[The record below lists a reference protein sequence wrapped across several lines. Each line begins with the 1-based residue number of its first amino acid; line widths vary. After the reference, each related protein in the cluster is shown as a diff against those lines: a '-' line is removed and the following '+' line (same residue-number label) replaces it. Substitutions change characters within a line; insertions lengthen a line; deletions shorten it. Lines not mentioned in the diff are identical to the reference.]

1 MVQSRV
7 TRSTLDISQE
17 PVPGAWE
24 KNHHFLSG
32 KQDSNEKR
40 LWLVIGITIVMM
52 VAEIGGGLLWGSM
65 ALLADGWHMA
75 SHAGALGISAMAYV
89 VARRNAHNPR
99 FSFGTGKVGDLAAFS
114 SAVALGL
121 VALLI
126 AVESVFR
133 LIEPRPIHFGEAIA
147 VAVIGLVV
155 NLISAWLLHGGH
167 DHHHGHDHGH
177 GHDHH
182 HHDHGHDHGHHHDH
196 AHDHHHDHDH
206 GEHHKDHN
214 MAAAYVHVLADALT
228 SVLAIVALL
237 VGMTVGWTWLDPVI
251 GLLGAFVIG
260 RWALSLMRSTA
271 GILLDM
277 TPDDRLME
285 KARAA
290 LETETDKVTDLHIW
304 RVGPGHLATMAT
316 IVSTDPQPSHV
327 YHDRLRGMG
336 PHSRMLS
343 HVTIEVH
350 SCA

>member
-1 MVQSRV
+1 MSQSRLN
-7 TRSTLDISQE
+7 RALDTSQE
-17 PVPGAWE
+17 PAPGAWE

-32 KQDSNEKR
+32 QQDRNEKR
-40 LWLVIGITIVMM
+40 LWLVIGITVAMM
-52 VAEIGGGLLWGSM
+52 AAEIGGGLIWGSM

-89 VARRNAHNPR
+89 VARRNAGNPR

-133 LIEPRPIHFGEAIA
+133 LIEPRAIHFGEAIA
-147 VAVIGLVV
+147 VAAIGLVV
-155 NLISAWLLHGGH
+155 NLVCAWLLHGHDGH
-167 DHHHGHDHGH
+167 DHHHGHGH
-177 GHDHH
+177 AHDHH
-182 HHDHGHDHGHHHDH
+182 DHHEHDHDHGHDHGHD
-196 AHDHHHDHDH
+196 
-206 GEHHKDHN
+206 EHHKDHN

-228 SVLAIVALL
+228 SVLAIIALL
-237 VGMTVGWTWLDPVI
+237 VAMTVGWTWLDPVI

-260 RWALSLMRSTA
+260 RWSLSLMRATG

-277 TPDDRLME
+277 APDDGLMDR
-285 KARAA
+285 ARAA
-290 LETETDKVTDLHIW
+290 LESETDRVTDLHIW
-304 RVGPGHLATMAT
+304 RVGPGHLAAMAT
-316 IVSTDPQPSHV
+316 IVSSNPQPAHA
-327 YHDRLRGMG
+327 YHDRLRGLG
-336 PHSRMLS
+336 PASRMLS

>member
-1 MVQSRV
+1 MPQSRV
-7 TRSTLDISQE
+7 TRTLDNSQE
-17 PVPGAWE
+17 PTPGAWE
-24 KNHHFLSG
+24 KNHHFLSARQG
-32 KQDSNEKR
+32 SNERR
-40 LWLVIGITIVMM
+40 LWAVIGITLAMM
-52 VAEIGGGLLWGSM
+52 VAEIAGGMIWGSM

-89 VARRNAHNPR
+89 VARRNARNPR

-133 LIEPRPIHFGEAIA
+133 LIEPRPIHFGEAMV
-147 VAVIGLVV
+147 VAAIGLVV
-155 NLISAWLLHGGH
+155 NLVSAWLLHG
-167 DHHHGHDHGH
+167 D
-177 GHDHH
+177 
-182 HHDHGHDHGHHHDH
+182 HDH
-196 AHDHHHDHDH
+196 AHDHHGHHHDHDH
-206 GEHHKDHN
+206 HDHHDHDHDHHGHDHGAHHRDHN

-237 VGMTVGWTWLDPVI
+237 IGMMGGWVWLDPVI
-251 GLLGAFVIG
+251 GLLGAFVIA
-260 RWALSLMRSTA
+260 RWSLSLMRSTG

-277 TPDDRLME
+277 TPDDHLLG

-290 LETETDKVTDLHIW
+290 LESETDRVTDLHIW

-316 IVSTDPQPSHV
+316 IVSTNPQPAHV
-327 YHDRLRGMG
+327 YHDRLRSIG
-336 PHSRMLS
+336 PAARTLS

>member
-1 MVQSRV
+1 MVTSRV
-7 TRSTLDISQE
+7 NHPIDTAQE
-17 PVPGAWE
+17 PAPGAWE

-40 LWLVIGITIVMM
+40 LWLVIAITVVMM
-52 VAEIGGGLLWGSM
+52 VAEIGGGLMWGSM

-114 SAVALGL
+114 SAVTLGL

-147 VAVIGLVV
+147 VATVGLVV
-155 NLISAWLLHGGH
+155 NLACAWLL
-167 DHHHGHDHGH
+167 H

-182 HHDHGHDHGHHHDH
+182 HDHGHSHSHGHAHDH
-196 AHDHHHDHDH
+196 DDHHHDHDH
-206 GEHHKDHN
+206 HDHDHAHAEHHKDHN

-251 GLLGAFVIG
+251 GLLGAFVIA

-271 GILLDM
+271 GIMLDM
-277 TPDDRLME
+277 TPDERLME

-290 LETETDKVTDLHIW
+290 LETEADKVTDLHIW

-327 YHDRLRGMG
+327 YHERLRELG
-336 PHSRMLS
+336 PEARMLS